1 MRPFIEVA
9 PKLNVFENTKNA
21 QVSLYMYIYIY
32 KTVHILF
39 KLIYLFIGQLI

>member
-32 KTVHILF
+32 IYINCTYTV
-39 KLIYLFIGQLI
+39 